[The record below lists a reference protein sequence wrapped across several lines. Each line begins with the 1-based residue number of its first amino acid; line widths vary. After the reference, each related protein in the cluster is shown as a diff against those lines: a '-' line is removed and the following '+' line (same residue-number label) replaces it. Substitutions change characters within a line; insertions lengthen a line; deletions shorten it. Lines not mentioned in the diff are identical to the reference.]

1 MIMMM
6 RFLFIFIA
14 LMMAGEAFAQ
24 SSGVPPE
31 LMNNTRRQNG
41 EAINVCLD
49 RSGTSRA
56 FDQDV
61 AQAIGD
67 ALFLNVKFTEGFGG
81 FPIDGAGFMDELL
94 LAMNNTCD
102 VFMGITVQ
110 TNSPF
115 PDSVAVSRPYATMP
129 FVMAVTDPNWQKLGD
144 IPRERMLG
152 TSMQSLGELVYLT
165 WSLQQPKEQRWRR
178 LPYADPKLM
187 LKRVED
193 GRLGGM
199 LIWQPTLAQVLR
211 EDPSITNLRLI
222 PTDPVPTAS
231 IRVGAL
237 VSSKD
242 SFLRDQIDQTI
253 DALVKDGTI
262 DALMKKH
269 GYTGVAGEQ

>member
-1 MIMMM
+1 MI
-6 RFLFIFIA
+6 RFLIFVLA
-14 LMMAGEAFAQ
+14 LVTAGESFAQ
-24 SSGVPPE
+24 TSGVPPE
-31 LMNNTRRQNG
+31 LLNNTRRQNG
-41 EAINVCLD
+41 ESISVCLD
-49 RSGTSRA
+49 KSGPSRA

-67 ALFLNVKFTEGFGG
+67 ALFLKVNFTEGFGG
-81 FPIDGAGFMDELL
+81 FPLDGGGFMDELL

-115 PDSVAVSRPYATMP
+115 PEAVVVTRPYATMP
-129 FVMAVTDPNWQKLGD
+129 FVMAVIDPNWKKLGD

-152 TSMQSLGELVYLT
+152 TSLQSLGELVYIT
-165 WSLQQPKEQRWRR
+165 WSLQQPEDQRWRR

-211 EDPSITNLRLI
+211 EDPTITNVRII
-222 PTDPVPTAS
+222 PTDPLPAAA

-242 SFLRDQIDQTI
+242 SFLRNQIDQTI
-253 DALVKDGTI
+253 DALVQDGTI
-262 DALMKKH
+262 AALMEKH
-269 GYTGVAGEQ
+269 GYLGTAGDE